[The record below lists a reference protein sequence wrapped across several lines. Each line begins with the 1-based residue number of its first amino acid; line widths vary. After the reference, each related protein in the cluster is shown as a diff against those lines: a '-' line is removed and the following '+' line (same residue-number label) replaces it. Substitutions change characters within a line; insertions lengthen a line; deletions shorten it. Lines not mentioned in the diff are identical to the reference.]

1 MRKFFLFVVAALFAT
16 NMWAECPARYVDT
29 IPAQRYMTNMSLVI
43 DDNESNWDWFSFED
57 TFRNDLSLDR
67 VYHIYTEGRHSTDLT
82 SGCKWFY
89 VTPETDPGNS
99 MHWYRYKYFGERQS
113 STSWKVDESTGGKVD
128 KDLSGV
134 IKGFVENGIKDIII
148 VVNPQYK
155 ETTVNPVTG
164 ETKSGYVSIYGSQD
178 KYDVYNINYYT
189 FSIPAIYRNRLSSND
204 ANFGEEFVLNGYIQA
219 IGAVNYKL
227 QENSD
232 PKAWSWQTIQSGTI
246 STADAR
252 AGKDIQYKKLF
263 NENGVQGKREY
274 RLIATD
280 VASGKSDTTGIRYA
294 EFKYKCV
301 INGQTEYKT
310 AGEKITL
317 PKPADCQDYKITS
330 DLPITKK
337 ISGEYIEFTMPACNA
352 TFELESPTYVVKFLN
367 ADYSLLKADTVE
379 CGDDAEAPADP
390 TYGNYTFIGWNKDL
404 TNVHSNM
411 SVLAKYD
418 IGNDYDLFVSLDE
431 HKNKVFPADYFE
443 GSETRAMVGD
453 VLTFN
458 AGIFAVTDASLY
470 YETAQWN
477 LSEQKWIWP
486 TQQEGGKKV
495 GDYKANTTGLLSQ
508 DITVCYDA
516 NTQFIHPFEHRL
528 AVRFYLLIAGVRVYS
543 EPFEFD
549 VYYPIGI
556 RTSTAEGVLAK
567 NNAGDI
573 AVGTPVMI
581 PARSNDTIRVYGMN
595 GSGGDCFTYRRV
607 IKSSMAVD
615 NGVDEEDNAYFL
627 APGELDTI
635 VISVAQTA
643 VVFQVPGQGKSEYSK
658 YGQSAYYA
666 EEVDCGGSIAHMPE
680 DPEEAG
686 SIFLGWESWN
696 SSDYPDDAYLNVP
709 SGFSVIGF
717 TAKWEEIPAVPQYQ
731 VRFYGKDGAPLL
743 QDTLVNEGENAVPP
757 VAPEVSGFHFVGW
770 DKPYTTI
777 TANTDITALYGED
790 AKTWTVTY
798 YDADETTKLG
808 EETVNDG
815 EAAQGI
821 AVVAPEGK
829 HFSYWVEMGTNGI
842 ADLTHVTNNMEV
854 YAHYDVNIYEITY
867 TIDGNIIFSENVN
880 HGAMPTQYEAVEGQG
895 KPATE
900 QYVYTFD
907 HWNPAIAVATEDAT
921 YEAVFTQSLRKYT
934 VRFQNWDHTLLKEEP
949 VEYGK
954 AATAP
959 ADPVREGYTFKG
971 WDRAFNNI
979 ITDMTV
985 TAVFE
990 KNKEQGL
997 EDIRVDGDTAQKVLV
1012 DGTLYIALPDGRIY
1026 NANGLRV
1033 K

>member
-16 NMWAECPARYVDT
+16 NLWAEEDAF
-29 IPAQRYMTNMSLVI
+29 
-43 DDNESNWDWFSFED
+43 SNFSF
-57 TFRNDLSLDR
+57 
-67 VYHIYTEGRHSTDLT
+67 
-82 SGCKWFY
+82 
-89 VTPETDPGNS
+89 
-99 MHWYRYKYFGERQS
+99 
-113 STSWKVDESTGGKVD
+113 DESTAQLSFHDSFHEGHSFPSRLYTVLFAADKVD
-128 KDLSGV
+128 LSFG
-134 IKGFVENGIKDIII
+134 NGIRMDYGINNGKGGDIII
-148 VVNPQYK
+148 SLGNTFQKAVDSCFALGADTLRIRVVGCYYDEIGWSQSYRDNYVFGGGYEYDLKYQLPSIRTYVLAGQKYYFYSEDVPEVINLSAHMRALDKVTYAWQQSTDGGKTWQSAPNYATNGLDAEPDYGGYFTTKEARQGQYVDYRCRFNKLGKK
-155 ETTVNPVTG
+155 ETLYRLNLKDVKG
-164 ETKSGYVSIYGSQD
+164 
-178 KYDVYNINYYT
+178 DVYT
-189 FSIPAIYRNRLSSND
+189 TEVF
-204 ANFGEEFVLNGYIQA
+204 
-219 IGAVNYKL
+219 AVNFAY
-227 QENSD
+227 
-232 PKAWSWQTIQSGTI
+232 PWQ
-246 STADAR
+246 
-252 AGKDIQYKKLF
+252 
-263 NENGVQGKREY
+263 
-274 RLIATD
+274 
-280 VASGKSDTTGIRYA
+280 
-294 EFKYKCV
+294 
-301 INGQTEYKT
+301 INGGIQFWAKMDE
-310 AGEKITL
+310 EIL
-317 PKPADCQDYKITS
+317 IPKPQDCSDYRYDAAQVVKVSENKENPDYLSI
-330 DLPITKK
+330 
-337 ISGEYIEFTMPACNA
+337 TMPGCPLNIE
-352 TFELESPTYVVKFLN
+352 TITPTYVVKFLN

-379 CGDDAEAPADP
+379 CGDAAEAPADP

-443 GSETRAMVGD
+443 GSGTRAMVGD
-453 VLTFN
+453 VLTFK

-486 TQQEGGKKV
+486 SQQEGGKKV

-556 RTSTAEGVLAK
+556 RTSTAEGVLAE
-567 NNAGDI
+567 NNAGDV

-643 VVFQVPGQGKSEYSK
+643 VVFEVPGQGKSEYSK
-658 YGQSAYYA
+658 YGSSTYYA

-743 QDTLVNEGENAVPP
+743 QDTLINEGENAVPP

-821 AVVAPEGK
+821 AVVAPVGQ
-829 HFSYWVEMGTNGI
+829 HFAYWVYKSSYGI
-842 ADLTHVTNNMEV
+842 ADLSHITTNEEV
-854 YAHYDVNIYEITY
+854 FAHYDVNIYEITY

-880 HGAMPTQYEAVEGQG
+880 HGAMPTQYEAVEDQG
-895 KPATE
+895 KPSTE

-907 HWNPAIAVATEDAT
+907 HWNPAIVVATEDAT
-921 YEAVFTQSLRKYT
+921 YEAVFTESLRKYT

-959 ADPVREGYTFKG
+959 ADPVRKGYTFKG

>member
-1 MRKFFLFVVAALFAT
+1 MRKIFLFIVAALFAT
-16 NMWAECPARYVDT
+16 SMWAANWTPVDT
-29 IPAQRYMTNMSLVI
+29 VPYPTYMT
-43 DDNESNWDWFSFED
+43 DFSFDEKTRVL
-57 TFRNDLSLDR
+57 TFSDNFHADVDMERTYLIELFGAVENNQIYYYSTSMGNNAYYYGAGNETRIGSLWTSRVARRGGVVSQDISRLIDSCYTHGYKDVFVTVSGWYREPLTNNMISYYNGKLLGAELNNHTNISLPALAECSWRDKSYANVVYYDQELSFEYNLR
-67 VYHIYTEGRHSTDLT
+67 GVSMIQYTLQRSTDMGNNW
-82 SGCKWFY
+82 SNVDAGY
-89 VTPETDPGNS
+89 VTTLSARKGTTLE
-99 MHWYRYKYFGERQS
+99 YKYPFNKNGE
-113 STSWKVDESTGGKVD
+113 
-128 KDLSGV
+128 
-134 IKGFVENGIKDIII
+134 
-148 VVNPQYK
+148 
-155 ETTVNPVTG
+155 
-164 ETKSGYVSIYGSQD
+164 
-178 KYDVYNINYYT
+178 YY
-189 FSIPAIYRNRLSSND
+189 SL
-204 ANFGEEFVLNGYIQA
+204 
-219 IGAVNYKL
+219 
-227 QENSD
+227 
-232 PKAWSWQTIQSGTI
+232 
-246 STADAR
+246 
-252 AGKDIQYKKLF
+252 
-263 NENGVQGKREY
+263 Y
-274 RLIATD
+274 RLIAECENE
-280 VASGKSDTTGIRYA
+280 KDTIVRHVMFRYR
-294 EFKYKCV
+294 
-301 INGQTEYKT
+301 INIADKT
-310 AGEKITL
+310 SFEDAGETIIL
-317 PKPADCQDYKITS
+317 IKPADCRDYRITS
-330 DLPITKK
+330 DLPVINKK
-337 ISGEYIEFTMPACNA
+337 IDGEFISYTMPACNIA
-352 TFELESPTYVVKFLN
+352 IEDVVSTYTVKFLN
-367 ADYSLLKADTVE
+367 ADYSLLKTVE
-379 CGDDAEAPADP
+379 VTCGDDVEAPADP

-411 SVLAKYD
+411 SVVAKYD
-418 IGNDYDLFVSLDE
+418 IGNDYDLNVSLDE

-453 VLTFN
+453 VLTFK
-458 AGIFAVTDASLY
+458 AGIFAVTDATLY

-486 TQQEGGKKV
+486 SQQEGGKKV
-495 GDYKANTTGLLSQ
+495 GDYTAKTTGLLSQ

-556 RTSTAEGVLAK
+556 KTSTSEGVLAE

-595 GSGGDCFTYRRV
+595 GSGGACFTYRRV

-615 NGVDEEDNAYFL
+615 NGVDEEDNAYFI

-635 VISVAQTA
+635 VVSVAQTA
-643 VVFQVPGQGKSEYSK
+643 VVFEVPGQGKSEYSK
-658 YGQSAYYA
+658 YGQSAYYV
-666 EEVDCGGSIAHMPE
+666 ENVDCGGSVLHMPE
-680 DPEEAG
+680 EPAEDGA
-686 SIFLGWESWN
+686 IFQGWQSWES
-696 SSDYPDDAYLNVP
+696 SEYLDDAYLHVP
-709 SGFSVIGF
+709 SGFDIIGF
-717 TAKWEEIPAVPQYQ
+717 TAQFEYLPEVPQYQ
-731 VRFYGKDGAPLL
+731 VRFYGKDGDSLL
-743 QDTLVNEGENAVPP
+743 LDTLVNEGENAVPP
-757 VAPEVSGFHFVGW
+757 MAPEIDGFHFVGW

-790 AKTWTVTY
+790 GKTWTVTY
-798 YDADETTKLG
+798 KNWDNSDLG
-808 EETVNDG
+808 TETVNDG
-815 EAAQGI
+815 EAAQG
-821 AVVAPEGK
+821 VVATREGYTFTGWSEDISSVK
-829 HFSYWVEMGTNGI
+829 SDMT
-842 ADLTHVTNNMEV
+842 VTAQFAVSV
-854 YAHYDVNIYEITY
+854 YTITY
-867 TIDGNIIFSENVN
+867 TVDGAAIMSEQVN
-880 HGAMPTQYEAVEGQG
+880 HGAMPTAYLAIEDQG
-895 KPATE
+895 KPSTE

-907 HWNPAIAVATEDAT
+907 HWNPAIAVATEDAS
-921 YEAVFTQSLRKYT
+921 YEAVFTESLRKYT